1 MTADLATATDVAAD
15 PSAYVAGGTAAAAV
29 ELAGKLA
36 ADGIAANLG
45 YLAQEAHS
53 ADVARAATREYR
65 QLATAL
71 ADTPPGTRME
81 VDLPHIGLD
90 LGPSFCLAQLVAIAA
105 CLPSGR
111 LMQTGA
117 EETHRTNAVL
127 HTVLQ
132 ARVAGLPLR
141 GSVQANLRRSVAD
154 VSRLTAVGVPLR
166 IVKGAFAEPLAV
178 AWPFGEPTDV
188 ALVRLARTALRAGTG
203 LSIGTHDQVIQLA
216 LPEAE
221 IEMLLGSRPDVT
233 RSLAADGRQ
242 VRLYVPY
249 GPDHDAY
256 VRARIDEARRH
267 RTTAPRWN
275 PHPVPPPRG
284 ACTY

>member
-1 MTADLATATDVAAD
+1 MTAVPGNGTDVRTD
-15 PSAYVAGGTAAAAV
+15 LSAYVAGDTIAA
-29 ELAGKLA
+29 AGKLA
-36 ADGIAANLG
+36 GDLAAEGVAANLG
-45 YLAQEAHS
+45 YLAPEARD
-53 ADVARAATREYR
+53 ADMARAATREYR
-65 QLATAL
+65 QLAAAL

-90 LGPSFCLAQLVAIAA
+90 LGPSFCLTQLTAIST

-117 EETHRTNAVL
+117 EETHRTGAVL

-132 ARVAGLPLR
+132 ARLAGLPLR
-141 GSVQANLRRSVAD
+141 GSLQANLRRSVAD
-154 VSRLTAVGVPLR
+154 VSRLTAAGVPLR
-166 IVKGAFAEPLAV
+166 LVKGAFAEPPAV
-178 AWPFGEPTDV
+178 AWPFGELTDI
-188 ALVRLARTALRAGTG
+188 ALVRLARTVLRAGTG
-203 LSIGTHDQVIQLA
+203 LSIGTHDRVIQQA

-256 VRARIDEARRH
+256 VRARINEARRH
-267 RTTAPRWN
+267 RTPAPRWN
-275 PHPVPPPRG
+275 PRLVPSPGGP
-284 ACTY
+284 CTY